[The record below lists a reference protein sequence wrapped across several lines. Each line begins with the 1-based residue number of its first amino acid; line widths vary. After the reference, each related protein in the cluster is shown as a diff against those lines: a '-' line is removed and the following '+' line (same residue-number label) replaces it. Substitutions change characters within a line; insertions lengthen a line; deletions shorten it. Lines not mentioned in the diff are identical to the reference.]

1 SIAYIEGLT
10 GVQSHLSST
19 DPNSTSADSGTM
31 DGLEALEGADL
42 RQLDSFLKTSDE
54 GRVLGNLYRTVTSKG
69 HIKWVCLDH
78 YRENYRSKAA
88 QELRDAVQEVY
99 GEYNEVIG
107 SVTVELSSS
116 IAARR
121 LYSVLSSSRSV
132 QQLDISFGWSPS
144 RQDLRDLR
152 DAIKMTTIF
161 HVRLNGA
168 FQDAPLSDLL
178 NTNRRSDPILQMMS
192 SSNIRSFYL
201 DAWEGF
207 LDRISKVPASLSVR
221 SLRIQ
226 SDEKWSKRVSRA
238 VSILQACPSL
248 SELVLR
254 VDSVEMVLD
263 PIVAALED
271 GKRSQPTKLTMES
284 KHSKASVEF
293 EAHTGQPSSIDLS
306 GPDVIRTDT
315 FYHPSV
321 RNLNLTGEYDLKTLL
336 DLFSRLLKTNTRL
349 ESVQIDCSLENF
361 GTWMTAFRELFARF
375 PQQTPRF
382 CLWYGFGSAS
392 TSNIQDPTATKV
404 YLKDID
410 IKQLAAGFLG
420 TIPDS
425 YSFTAKELQ
434 MGVGTTPSDV
444 EALVQFCKRRSE
456 QHLFATLCL
465 FLEER
470 SDPTI
475 FPALLKALQEC
486 TALQDIDFQFYFIDI
501 DTSNLFASP
510 SSQGSVKRIRNDISE
525 PHRIDTDHNSADTS
539 RDLIATTSPL
549 SPNRLRQVCFSD
561 TMLTEEQW
569 MQLIQSIDLL
579 TLEKV
584 TVTRCSDF
592 TEACLTA
599 LVSRC
604 ITIAADVLA
613 SRQPPTAPLDAW
625 VLRDLQARELQH
637 FCIGIYETAVN
648 DEHIER
654 ETERLKAHSGPDGE
668 MFDIEVSLDPDTNQ
682 QVVYWSAITFVFLN
696 TRFIKKKNTIVT
708 FVRNAQREWCEPRR
722 IRHYPGVVLEVVE
735 GGNSLPSPVFEATHT
750 AIPTTSVVPETA
762 TASPASLS
770 VAVSSSI
777 METVF
782 ISASPASRRL
792 LQRTQSMLQETSA
805 QLGRYGRSIQARH
818 VVQADII
825 KQGIQAMLDIR
836 GGMLALRSEVAKNN
850 ELKEL
855 RQQILDFQSA
865 ADMQARRMEEIY
877 KESLHE
883 YSIPR
888 LFIVLPKEDTT
899 MTETL
904 TRGIKN
910 VFAEQFKLYFLC
922 ECGDHTKPSD
932 GRPTNPNLKHE
943 IHIVRHEGYDIDR
956 PTEFFYKYGP
966 YVLTLL
972 QMFKYGVAIAG
983 VLVPP
988 VGQFKLVDSVKD
1000 VHEGINHILKD
1011 IGPRVDSS
1019 IAYIEGLT
1027 GLDSL
1032 LKISEEGRVLGSLY
1046 RIVTS
1051 EGHVKWV
1058 CLDHY
1063 RENYHAKVAHELR
1076 DSVQEVG
1083 GEYNEVTES
1092 VTIKLSSSIAARRL
1106 YSVLSSSRSVQQL
1119 DISFGWSPSRQDL
1132 RDLRDAIKMTTIFH
1146 VRLNGAFQDA
1156 PLSDL
1161 LNTNRRSDPILQMM
1175 SSSNIRSFYLDAWEG
1190 FLDRISKVP
1199 ASLSVRSL
1207 RIQSDEKWSKRVS
1220 RAVSIL
1226 QACPSLSELVLRVD
1240 SVEMVLDPIVAALE
1254 DGKRSQPTKLTM
1266 ETWNS
1271 KASVS
1276 QEQYCKL
1283 GSGHLQVLQH
1293 LRKLVDKKSAS
1304 SQGPPESLHG
1314 GVEEHV
1320 AI

>member
-1 SIAYIEGLT
+1 MTDKTQSFRLGPDGEVVKLEAFYDVNAEQHVVYWDDITLEFPTASQIKNGTTKVSFARNKERQWCHPPCIRLYPDVVLEIVPGDPAMLRPPAGEDAINTKPIYPAGCHSVKGSVSRLSIGSLALHNISTAIASPVSLATAVSTSAKTTSLAFTPPVSHRLLQRTQSMLQESSVQLVQYERTVQAGDIVQADAIMHSVHAMHQDLRGGMLALHSEVEKNKDLQQQMLDMQRTADVQAKRIIELQELSIKMHQEALDRLALIQNKVAAIMTQSYELHEYPIPRLFIVLPKEDTTMTEMLTRGIKNMFSKQFKLYFLCECGDHTKPADGRPTNPNLKHEIHIARHEGYDIDRPTEFFDKYGPYILTLLQMLKYGVAIAGIVVPPLGQLKIVESVKDVHESINNILKDIGPRVDSSIAYIEGLT

-99 GEYNEVIG
+99 GEYNEVTG

-254 VDSVEMVLD
+254 VDGIKMVLD

-361 GTWMTAFRELFARF
+361 GTWMAAFRELFVRF

-510 SSQGSVKRIRNDISE
+510 SSQDSVKRIVQGYTTFLSTSGHLLSDNNSTFYTTSAGPCQRLQKLYISAIHHQLTEQELSWILSIIKRNDISE

-654 ETERLKAHSGPDGE
+654 ETERLKAHSVE
-668 MFDIEVSLDPDTNQ
+668 WVS
-682 QVVYWSAITFVFLN
+682 
-696 TRFIKKKNTIVT
+696 
-708 FVRNAQREWCEPRR
+708 
-722 IRHYPGVVLEVVE
+722 
-735 GGNSLPSPVFEATHT
+735 
-750 AIPTTSVVPETA
+750 
-762 TASPASLS
+762 
-770 VAVSSSI
+770 
-777 METVF
+777 
-782 ISASPASRRL
+782 
-792 LQRTQSMLQETSA
+792 
-805 QLGRYGRSIQARH
+805 
-818 VVQADII
+818 
-825 KQGIQAMLDIR
+825 
-836 GGMLALRSEVAKNN
+836 
-850 ELKEL
+850 
-855 RQQILDFQSA
+855 
-865 ADMQARRMEEIY
+865 
-877 KESLHE
+877 
-883 YSIPR
+883 
-888 LFIVLPKEDTT
+888 
-899 MTETL
+899 
-904 TRGIKN
+904 IKN
-910 VFAEQFKLYFLC
+910 RW
-922 ECGDHTKPSD
+922 D
-932 GRPTNPNLKHE
+932 
-943 IHIVRHEGYDIDR
+943 
-956 PTEFFYKYGP
+956 
-966 YVLTLL
+966 
-972 QMFKYGVAIAG
+972 
-983 VLVPP
+983 
-988 VGQFKLVDSVKD
+988 
-1000 VHEGINHILKD
+1000 
-1011 IGPRVDSS
+1011 
-1019 IAYIEGLT
+1019 
-1027 GLDSL
+1027 
-1032 LKISEEGRVLGSLY
+1032 
-1046 RIVTS
+1046 
-1051 EGHVKWV
+1051 
-1058 CLDHY
+1058 
-1063 RENYHAKVAHELR
+1063 
-1076 DSVQEVG
+1076 
-1083 GEYNEVTES
+1083 
-1092 VTIKLSSSIAARRL
+1092 
-1106 YSVLSSSRSVQQL
+1106 
-1119 DISFGWSPSRQDL
+1119 
-1132 RDLRDAIKMTTIFH
+1132 
-1146 VRLNGAFQDA
+1146 
-1156 PLSDL
+1156 
-1161 LNTNRRSDPILQMM
+1161 
-1175 SSSNIRSFYLDAWEG
+1175 
-1190 FLDRISKVP
+1190 
-1199 ASLSVRSL
+1199 
-1207 RIQSDEKWSKRVS
+1207 
-1220 RAVSIL
+1220 
-1226 QACPSLSELVLRVD
+1226 
-1240 SVEMVLDPIVAALE
+1240 
-1254 DGKRSQPTKLTM
+1254 
-1266 ETWNS
+1266 
-1271 KASVS
+1271 
-1276 QEQYCKL
+1276 
-1283 GSGHLQVLQH
+1283 
-1293 LRKLVDKKSAS
+1293 
-1304 SQGPPESLHG
+1304 
-1314 GVEEHV
+1314 
-1320 AI
+1320 

>member
-1 SIAYIEGLT
+1 MQRTADVQAKRIIELQELSIKMHQEALDRLALIQNKVAAIMTQSYELHEYPIPRLFIVLPKEDTTMTEMLTRGIKNMFSKQFKLYFLCECGDHTKPADGRPTNPNLKHEIHIARHEGYDIDRPTEFFDKYGPYILTLLQMLKYGVAIAGIVVPPLGQLKIVESVKDVHESINNILKDIGPRVDSSIAYIEGLT

-99 GEYNEVIG
+99 GEYNEVTG

-254 VDSVEMVLD
+254 VDGIKMVLD

-361 GTWMTAFRELFARF
+361 GTWMAAFRELFVRF

-510 SSQGSVKRIRNDISE
+510 SSQDSVKRIVQGYTTFLSTSGHLLSDNNSTFHTTSAGPCQRLQKLYISAIHHQLTEQELSWILSIIKRNDISE

-654 ETERLKAHSGPDGE
+654 ETERLKAHSVE
-668 MFDIEVSLDPDTNQ
+668 WVS
-682 QVVYWSAITFVFLN
+682 
-696 TRFIKKKNTIVT
+696 
-708 FVRNAQREWCEPRR
+708 
-722 IRHYPGVVLEVVE
+722 
-735 GGNSLPSPVFEATHT
+735 
-750 AIPTTSVVPETA
+750 
-762 TASPASLS
+762 
-770 VAVSSSI
+770 
-777 METVF
+777 
-782 ISASPASRRL
+782 
-792 LQRTQSMLQETSA
+792 
-805 QLGRYGRSIQARH
+805 
-818 VVQADII
+818 
-825 KQGIQAMLDIR
+825 
-836 GGMLALRSEVAKNN
+836 
-850 ELKEL
+850 
-855 RQQILDFQSA
+855 
-865 ADMQARRMEEIY
+865 
-877 KESLHE
+877 
-883 YSIPR
+883 
-888 LFIVLPKEDTT
+888 
-899 MTETL
+899 
-904 TRGIKN
+904 IKN
-910 VFAEQFKLYFLC
+910 RW
-922 ECGDHTKPSD
+922 D
-932 GRPTNPNLKHE
+932 
-943 IHIVRHEGYDIDR
+943 
-956 PTEFFYKYGP
+956 
-966 YVLTLL
+966 
-972 QMFKYGVAIAG
+972 
-983 VLVPP
+983 
-988 VGQFKLVDSVKD
+988 
-1000 VHEGINHILKD
+1000 
-1011 IGPRVDSS
+1011 
-1019 IAYIEGLT
+1019 
-1027 GLDSL
+1027 
-1032 LKISEEGRVLGSLY
+1032 
-1046 RIVTS
+1046 
-1051 EGHVKWV
+1051 
-1058 CLDHY
+1058 
-1063 RENYHAKVAHELR
+1063 
-1076 DSVQEVG
+1076 
-1083 GEYNEVTES
+1083 
-1092 VTIKLSSSIAARRL
+1092 
-1106 YSVLSSSRSVQQL
+1106 
-1119 DISFGWSPSRQDL
+1119 
-1132 RDLRDAIKMTTIFH
+1132 
-1146 VRLNGAFQDA
+1146 
-1156 PLSDL
+1156 
-1161 LNTNRRSDPILQMM
+1161 
-1175 SSSNIRSFYLDAWEG
+1175 
-1190 FLDRISKVP
+1190 
-1199 ASLSVRSL
+1199 
-1207 RIQSDEKWSKRVS
+1207 
-1220 RAVSIL
+1220 
-1226 QACPSLSELVLRVD
+1226 
-1240 SVEMVLDPIVAALE
+1240 
-1254 DGKRSQPTKLTM
+1254 
-1266 ETWNS
+1266 
-1271 KASVS
+1271 
-1276 QEQYCKL
+1276 
-1283 GSGHLQVLQH
+1283 
-1293 LRKLVDKKSAS
+1293 
-1304 SQGPPESLHG
+1304 
-1314 GVEEHV
+1314 
-1320 AI
+1320 